1 MVKFQARWMRAL
13 AFGTTS
19 VLLFAA
25 CSGTPAPSAGPSAPA
40 SHPPVASATA
50 APPVSTGTPI
60 VQPSAS
66 APVETASAPVETASA
81 PVETATPVAGH
92 NKGGTIHLFKFSPE
106 TGGFDSMDP
115 QRIYT
120 GEDLAFFGA
129 TIMRSLTAYKHST
142 DPIEGTSLVPDAA
155 TDTGTHNADGTQ
167 WSFTLRDGMMW
178 QDGSPLKCEDFQYA
192 ASRVFQQD
200 VLPGGP
206 TYVINYLNVPTND
219 DGTSQYPGPY
229 TATPEQQALFDAAVT
244 CDGNTI
250 TYNLKQPVADFNYT
264 VTLGLAAVPNPVD
277 HPDVDTKE
285 NYTNAP
291 WSDGPYQIKSF
302 DSNVGGSLILER
314 NPNWSAD
321 VDDYREANPDNW
333 QVDFLGDAKVED
345 QRLMASQGDDAFAIQ
360 YGAIQ
365 PENLTTVFTDSHTV
379 NADFEGRAFSDFD
392 PYSRYYWI
400 NLDKVPDL
408 NVRQA
413 MAVALNRDAIRT
425 NIGGEFAGDFADGVI
440 KPNIGQDY
448 APTNLWTAQGPYG
461 VDVPNSG
468 DPAKAT
474 ELLAGATPTVTFDYA
489 TSPTNDQTAAIVKD
503 SLEQAGFK
511 VKLNPIDPTHYYSTV
526 QNPDTQDEFGTAGWG
541 PDWPNASTVIPPLFT
556 ESGGFDL
563 SRVSATNNADFT
575 SAVTD
580 ALGTLDRAA
589 QATKWQDLNKQAA
602 ENVFVIP
609 TFFGLAQTMAGNGVG
624 NLYRWSAYGSWDYAV
639 LYTNPS

>member
-1 MVKFQARWMRAL
+1 
-13 AFGTTS
+13 
-19 VLLFAA
+19 
-25 CSGTPAPSAGPSAPA
+25 
-40 SHPPVASATA
+40 
-50 APPVSTGTPI
+50 
-60 VQPSAS
+60 
-66 APVETASAPVETASA
+66 
-81 PVETATPVAGH
+81 
-92 NKGGTIHLFKFSPE
+92 
-106 TGGFDSMDP
+106 
-115 QRIYT
+115 
-120 GEDLAFFGA
+120 
-129 TIMRSLTAYKHST
+129 
-142 DPIEGTSLVPDAA
+142 
-155 TDTGTHNADGTQ
+155 
-167 WSFTLRDGMMW
+167 
-178 QDGSPLKCEDFQYA
+178 
-192 ASRVFQQD
+192 
-200 VLPGGP
+200 
-206 TYVINYLNVPTND
+206 VINYLDIPTND

-229 TATPEQQALFDAAVT
+229 TATDDQQALFDAAVT

-264 VTLGLAAVPNPVD
+264 VTLGLAAVPNPTD
-277 HPDVDTKE
+277 HEGIDTKE

-291 WSDGPYQIKSF
+291 WSDGPYMIKSF

-314 NPNWSAD
+314 NPNWDAS
-321 VDDYREANPDNW
+321 VDDYREANPDTW

-365 PENLTTVFTDSHTV
+365 PENLTTVFSDAHTV

-400 NLDKVPDL
+400 NLNKVPDL

-448 APTNLWTAQGPYG
+448 APTNLWTASGPYQE
-461 VDVPNSG
+461 DVPAAG

-556 ESGGFDL
+556 KSGGFDL
-563 SRVSATNNADFT
+563 SGVDATNNADFT
-575 SAVTD
+575 NQVTD
-580 ALGTLDRAA
+580 ALGTLDRAE
-589 QATKWQDLNKQAA
+589 QATKWQNLNKTAA
-602 ENVFVIP
+602 EQVFVIP
-609 TFFGLAQTMAGNGVG
+609 TFFGLAQTMAGNGIG
-624 NLYRWSAYGSWDYAV
+624 NLYRWSAYGSWDYGV
-639 LYTNPS
+639 LYVNQAQ